1 MLQLVIQA
9 KNMNQFGAY
18 LIETAGERT
27 GQVSQA
33 DPGLRESDEET
44 GSGLLL

>member
-1 MLQLVIQA
+1 MLQLVVHA

-27 GQVSQA
+27 GQASRA

-44 GSGLLL
+44 GSRLLL